1 MFQVFSLKIIEVD
14 DNQLTSDEIL
24 EYAEKFKII
33 LEKKDKMDS
42 SVFRFIVTRLI
53 DNVLLASM

>member
-1 MFQVFSLKIIEVD
+1 MFSLKFIEVD

-42 SVFRFIVTRLI
+42 AVFRFIVTRLI
-53 DNVLLASM
+53 DTVFLASML